1 MKSCLYFGEVT
12 HHRKAPKKHDL
23 RYKLFMPHL
32 FLDELDQVFRGRIFW
47 SINRS
52 NLSCFQ
58 RADYHKPETDSLE
71 EAVRSTMNQ
80 QLGDQVEGPI
90 SVLTHLRTFG
100 HCFNPVTFYYA
111 WNDRR
116 DRPTAVLA
124 EITNTPWNER
134 YAKAFQWTEKDR
146 LSKHEFVKEFHVSP
160 FIDMQVDYDWRF
172 EKPSENLRVDMIL
185 RQSGRTFFSA
195 HLNLRRRP
203 INAMNLAWALAR
215 FPFLTMRI
223 SFGIYWN
230 ALLLRL
236 KGCPFY
242 SHPKHLE
249 ESSQHE

>member
-47 SINRS
+47 SINRN

-80 QLGDQVEGPI
+80 QLGDRVEGPI

-116 DRPTAVLA
+116 DRPTA
-124 EITNTPWNER
+124 
-134 YAKAFQWTEKDR
+134 
-146 LSKHEFVKEFHVSP
+146 
-160 FIDMQVDYDWRF
+160 
-172 EKPSENLRVDMIL
+172 
-185 RQSGRTFFSA
+185 
-195 HLNLRRRP
+195 
-203 INAMNLAWALAR
+203 
-215 FPFLTMRI
+215 
-223 SFGIYWN
+223 
-230 ALLLRL
+230 
-236 KGCPFY
+236 
-242 SHPKHLE
+242 
-249 ESSQHE
+249 

>member
-1 MKSCLYFGEVT
+1 
-12 HHRKAPKKHDL
+12 
-23 RYKLFMPHL
+23 
-32 FLDELDQVFRGRIFW
+32 
-47 SINRS
+47 
-52 NLSCFQ
+52 
-58 RADYHKPETDSLE
+58 
-71 EAVRSTMNQ
+71 
-80 QLGDQVEGPI
+80 
-90 SVLTHLRTFG
+90 
-100 HCFNPVTFYYA
+100 
-111 WNDRR
+111 
-116 DRPTAVLA
+116 
-124 EITNTPWNER
+124 
-134 YAKAFQWTEKDR
+134 
-146 LSKHEFVKEFHVSP
+146 
-160 FIDMQVDYDWRF
+160 MQVDYDWRF

>member
-80 QLGDQVEGPI
+80 QLGDRVEGPI

-195 HLNLRRRP
+195 HLNL
-203 INAMNLAWALAR
+203 A
-215 FPFLTMRI
+215 FQ
-223 SFGIYWN
+223 G
-230 ALLLRL
+230 LRL
-236 KGCPFY
+236 RSGFVPPPRELSGWANLKVLGFVLGFVLGHQWNPNGYQLCVPDWEVSF
-242 SHPKHLE
+242 
-249 ESSQHE
+249 